1 MSEPTQDKPK
11 SRRGFA
17 SMKKEDRQRIASLG
31 GLKRAALGVGH
42 MWTPEEARA
51 ARAGQMAGSVTSKES
66 V

>member
-1 MSEPTQDKPK
+1 
-11 SRRGFA
+11 
-17 SMKKEDRQRIASLG
+17 MKKEDRQRIASLG